1 MSTGATRLTRA
12 MARESVLLLMTYL
25 EKACREGDNL
35 EYRERV
41 AEGSMICGLAFG
53 QSGLGAVH
61 GLAHPLGHLLGVAH
75 GLSCAILLPYIMEWN
90 LPVAE
95 DEFAV
100 LGGMCGVGD
109 GAAFVSAVTQLCRRL
124 QVPEGFGGFGLKA
137 EHYDYIVAN
146 CRSGSMKANPRAM
159 TDDDV
164 RELLAR
170 LTV

>member
-1 MSTGATRLTRA
+1 
-12 MARESVLLLMTYL
+12 
-25 EKACREGDNL
+25 
-35 EYRERV
+35 
-41 AEGSMICGLAFG
+41 
-53 QSGLGAVH
+53 
-61 GLAHPLGHLLGVAH
+61 
-75 GLSCAILLPYIMEWN
+75 MEWN

-137 EHYDYIVAN
+137 EHYDYIIAN

>member
-1 MSTGATRLTRA
+1 
-12 MARESVLLLMTYL
+12 
-25 EKACREGDNL
+25 
-35 EYRERV
+35 
-41 AEGSMICGLAFG
+41 MICGLAFG

-90 LPVAE
+90 QQVAE
-95 DEFAV
+95 DEFAT
-100 LGGMCGVGD
+100 LARLCGVGD
-109 GAAFVSAVTQLCRRL
+109 NGTAFVSAVEQLCRRL

-164 RELLAR
+164 RALLKR
-170 LTV
+170 LNG